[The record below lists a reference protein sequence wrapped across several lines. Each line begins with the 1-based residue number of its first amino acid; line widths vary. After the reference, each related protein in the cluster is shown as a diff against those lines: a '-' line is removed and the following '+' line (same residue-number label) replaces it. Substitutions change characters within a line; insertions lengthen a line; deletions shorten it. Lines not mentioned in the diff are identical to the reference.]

1 MTRKMISVFL
11 ALMLCFSLVLT
22 VSAEATAIE
31 FVVDE
36 CGYLADGEI
45 AELNEYAAYLY
56 DDCGVGI
63 FFVFTT
69 AESLQDYDIAGLT
82 GGMEDYFIMIENDT
96 NWFVFKGG
104 LGEEVDAV
112 TEDELRAVY
121 EAADTYV
128 EGVRVF
134 LYEASLCF
142 PQIADTPEGDVL
154 EVEEY
159 LVFDEAN
166 LLNDS
171 EEAALSEKLMDI
183 SYTYHAQIIVA
194 TISSMDGGDI
204 DSYLHYVY
212 DSMGFGYGENRDG
225 VLLLV
230 CMDPREY
237 RILSNGYAGEA
248 IGMNQID
255 AISDAIVSDLS
266 DGAYADAFSTFADQC
281 AYYLDGYLNGFPFN
295 FGKNLIVA
303 LIIGMVAGVVV
314 ALVLKKQLK
323 SVRQQKQANIY
334 IKSGSMQI
342 TKSRD
347 LFLYREVS
355 RTKKDSSNSSGS
367 GSSRNVGG
375 GKF

>member
-1 MTRKMISVFL
+1 MKRKLLS
-11 ALMLCFSLVLT
+11 MLFVVVLCLSFA
-22 VSAEATAIE
+22 VSAFAASGADIYDEADLLSTQE
-31 FVVDE
+31 E
-36 CGYLADGEI
+36 TQLAEKLSEI
-45 AELNEYAAYLY
+45 
-56 DDCGVGI
+56 
-63 FFVFTT
+63 
-69 AESLQDYDIAGLT
+69 
-82 GGMEDYFIMIENDT
+82 
-96 NWFVFKGG
+96 
-104 LGEEVDAV
+104 GEE
-112 TEDELRAVY
+112 
-121 EAADTYV
+121 
-128 EGVRVF
+128 
-134 LYEASLCF
+134 
-142 PQIADTPEGDVL
+142 
-154 EVEEY
+154 
-159 LVFDEAN
+159 FD
-166 LLNDS
+166 
-171 EEAALSEKLMDI
+171 
-183 SYTYHAQIIVA
+183 AQIVVMTVTSTSGNIDA
-194 TISSMDGGDI
+194 YIEEIFDGMNMD
-204 DSYLHYVY
+204 
-212 DSMGFGYGENRDG
+212 YGEKRDG

-230 CMDPREY
+230 CMDDREY

-248 IGMNQID
+248 IGPSQID
-255 AISDAIVSDLS
+255 AIGDAIVSDLS

-323 SVRQQKQANIY
+323 SVRQQEQANIY

>member
-1 MTRKMISVFL
+1 MKRKLLSMLFVVVLCLSFAVSAFAASGADIYDEADLLSTQEETQL
-11 ALMLCFSLVLT
+11 AEKLSEIGEEFDAQIVIMT
-22 VSAEATAIE
+22 VSSTNGNIDAYIE
-31 FVVDE
+31 EMF
-36 CGYLADGEI
+36 DGM
-45 AELNEYAAYLY
+45 N
-56 DDCGVGI
+56 
-63 FFVFTT
+63 
-69 AESLQDYDIAGLT
+69 
-82 GGMEDYFIMIENDT
+82 M
-96 NWFVFKGG
+96 
-104 LGEEVDAV
+104 
-112 TEDELRAVY
+112 
-121 EAADTYV
+121 
-128 EGVRVF
+128 
-134 LYEASLCF
+134 
-142 PQIADTPEGDVL
+142 
-154 EVEEY
+154 
-159 LVFDEAN
+159 
-166 LLNDS
+166 
-171 EEAALSEKLMDI
+171 
-183 SYTYHAQIIVA
+183 
-194 TISSMDGGDI
+194 
-204 DSYLHYVY
+204 
-212 DSMGFGYGENRDG
+212 GYGEKRDG

-230 CMDPREY
+230 CMDDREY

-248 IGMNQID
+248 IGPSQID
-255 AISDAIVSDLS
+255 AIGDAIVSDLS

-323 SVRQQKQANIY
+323 SVRQQEQANIY